1 MASLCPRALVV
12 GTFSACGRITQPMV
26 RIMHDT
32 QHRIPWITRWSLALL
47 LLITLPAAGLGAE
60 VLDRVVAVVN
70 GDVIT
75 LTEVNE
81 AAKPLYKRLSERI
94 APAELGQAMQQ
105 ARETVVNGLIDNKLL
120 EQKAAEKKITI
131 SDEEVEVALS
141 RLLERNTTTQAQF
154 QAQLAEMGITPAQY
168 KENLK
173 GQIMRSRVLTMEVQS
188 KIIIPEERIIDHF
201 DQHYTSR
208 MRGGGAYLLQIGI
221 VWKVTPGDS
230 DVSRRLAQEE
240 ARKKAEKL
248 RDMAV
253 QGQDFK
259 DLARKNSDLPSAA
272 DGGDLGAFKT
282 EEMAPYMQE
291 AVRGLKP
298 GEISKVVLTPAGYQF
313 FKLLS
318 SQEGQI
324 VAKASYETVKE
335 EIREQLFEQEMKE
348 RYEQWMKKVRDQAYI
363 KVL

>member
-1 MASLCPRALVV
+1 MYDMQRRLPRIA
-12 GTFSACGRITQPMV
+12 QWP
-26 RIMHDT
+26 
-32 QHRIPWITRWSLALL
+32 LALL
-47 LLITLPAAGLGAE
+47 ILIALPAVSLGAE

-70 GDVIT
+70 SDVIT
-75 LTEVNE
+75 LSEVNE

-94 APAELGQAMQQ
+94 APAELGQAMEQ
-105 ARETVVNGLIDNKLL
+105 ARETVINGLIENKLL
-120 EQKAAEKKITI
+120 EQKAAEKKISI

-141 RLLERNTTTQAQF
+141 RLLERNATSQVQF
-154 QAQLAEMGITPAQY
+154 QSQLAEVGITPAQY
-168 KENLK
+168 RENLK

-188 KIIIPEERIIDHF
+188 KIIIPEERIIDYF
-201 DQHYTSR
+201 DTHYTSR
-208 MRGGGAYLLQIGI
+208 MRGGGAYLLQIGV
-221 VWKVTPGDS
+221 VWKVTAGDS

-248 RDMAV
+248 RDMAA

-291 AVRGLKP
+291 AVKGLKP
-298 GEISKVVLTPAGYQF
+298 NEISKVVLTPSGYQF
-313 FKLLS
+313 FQMLS
-318 SQEGQI
+318 TQEGQI
-324 VAKASYETVKE
+324 VAKAPYESVKE
-335 EIREQLFEQEMKE
+335 EIREQLFEQEMKA
-348 RYEQWMKKVRDQAYI
+348 RYEQWMGKVREQAYI